1 MVITFLMCE
10 YSLHNLIASIVMIVM
25 ISYILATHYEKNY
38 SIKFYISE
46 VQTTLNKEQLV
57 GREIIRI
64 DGQNFYISNK
74 ECNAYYYDG
83 KYMLLKYKASNF
95 EGQDIILFLVYLNE
109 YIKLLNGFKKS
120 DMCKNKQEVSN
131 IIKSF
136 GDISKTLSELI

>member
-1 MVITFLMCE
+1 MHE
-10 YSLHNLIASIVMIVM
+10 YSLHNLIASIVMIIM
-25 ISYILATHYEKNY
+25 MSYILSTYYEMNY

-83 KYMLLKYKASNF
+83 RYLLLKYKASNF
-95 EGQDIILFLVYLNE
+95 EVQDIILFSVYLDE
-109 YIKLLNGFKKS
+109 YIELLKGFIKD

-136 GDISKTLSELI
+136 EDISKTLSELI